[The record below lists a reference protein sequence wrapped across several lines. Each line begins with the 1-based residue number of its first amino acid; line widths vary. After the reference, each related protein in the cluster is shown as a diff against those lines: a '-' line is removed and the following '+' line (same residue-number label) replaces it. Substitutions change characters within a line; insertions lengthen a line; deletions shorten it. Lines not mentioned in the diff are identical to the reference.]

1 MKRKWIVGA
10 VGAAL
15 LSAGA
20 WAQWGPGMG
29 GYGMG
34 PGMMGGYGGGESP
47 ADCQGYGPG
56 PRGGSGPGMM
66 GGRGRDAGPGKMG
79 GYGSGYKSL
88 DLSDA
93 QREKI
98 SSIAAESRQKQWALM
113 GTMRELMWKS
123 DRPAALGDADA
134 LKNFDA
140 MTAVRREMLV
150 ARLDARTR
158 MDGVLTKEQREQLKK
173 GRGW

>member
-1 MKRKWIVGA
+1 
-10 VGAAL
+10 
-15 LSAGA
+15 
-20 WAQWGPGMG
+20 
-29 GYGMG
+29 
-34 PGMMGGYGGGESP
+34 
-47 ADCQGYGPG
+47 
-56 PRGGSGPGMM
+56 
-66 GGRGRDAGPGKMG
+66 MG
-79 GYGSGYKSL
+79 GYGSGYESL

-158 MDGVLTKEQREQLKK
+158 MDEVLTKEQREQLKK